1 MQSSIDPQGKLDSD
15 HRMEPTLPD
24 VSDIAPT
31 TLKQIGALPVSRD
44 STGQWIVTLITT
56 RDSGRWSIP
65 KGNPIK
71 KLSKAEAA
79 ALEAFEEGGLIGTM
93 SKRPIGSY
101 LFWKRRSGH
110 WELADVAGS
119 LMKIE
124 SRATEFKE
132 KGLRQIQNFSFE
144 DAEDA
149 IVEPGLKTLIR
160 LTGEKLNRERG

>member
-1 MQSSIDPQGKLDSD
+1 
-15 HRMEPTLPD
+15 MEPTLPD

-44 STGQWIVTLITT
+44 SAGQWTVTLITT

-71 KLSKAEAA
+71 KLSKAKAA
-79 ALEAFEEGGLIGTM
+79 ALEAFEEGGLMGTM

-110 WELADVAGS
+110 WELADVAVY

-144 DAEDA
+144 DAEDV

-160 LTGEKLNRERG
+160 LTGEKLNGERG